1 MGLIV
6 PDLNLENVQMS
17 NAYVAIAHYDVN
29 LRNYKPEFIRNAP
42 LIENSNGEPIV
53 TQTGILPG
61 MTILVNYGIW
71 ESAEKRNEPPIT
83 VRTIQAPFES
93 EIYKAAYDL
102 LKTVFPNAQ
111 DDT

>member
-6 PDLNLENVQMS
+6 PELNLENVQMS

-29 LRNYKPEFIRNAP
+29 LRNYKPEFIQNAP
-42 LIENSNGEPIV
+42 LIQNSNGEPIV

-71 ESAEKRNEPPIT
+71 ESAEKRKEPPIT
-83 VRTIQAPFES
+83 VRTVQAPFES